1 MFGGLEPDEYRELQ
15 DYYKSFGGIEPLSV
29 NKNITTEDV
38 LRATG
43 PLSQPVGPGLTSTV
57 AQFNQFLGSIL
68 GAKSQRVADEK
79 EAVEAQN
86 LQVRTAVDEV
96 LNKEKPERRIIEGAD
111 GFQYYEDTKERV
123 LPNVVK
129 PGDPQTIKLT
139 GGVEMTK
146 EDFDALSQDQKNILL
161 GLDENKGQVFNQLIE
176 TDDGP
181 RVLFTEDGELKVK
194 AFENLGPLLDED
206 ADKTLTGKAY
216 LISRQAELK
225 FKQQQGTLTDEE
237 LFELE
242 GITKELAKKPFE
254 TTEEKEWGETK
265 NELVVGGPDARE
277 LLFKVQNAVNI
288 INQEEFRS
296 GVLTPGA
303 TFLQQVL
310 SPFGIDLKFLTDFV
324 GLELLNPEADSAT
337 IRALGNQFG
346 ISLSEG
352 LSGNISNLELL
363 TLLQSTIN
371 LGSPKDFNK
380 NFGDG
385 LLYLAKKGLYQT
397 QAAAESNTA
406 AEWAEK
412 MNEYVRKNP
421 PPLAMQDFYKYNQL
435 GDLNINLK
443 LTLPDKEN

>member
-1 MFGGLEPDEYRELQ
+1 MFGGLKPDEYKELQ

-43 PLSQPVGPGLTSTV
+43 PLSQPVGPGMTNTV

-79 EAVEAQN
+79 EALEAQD
-86 LQVRTAVDEV
+86 LQVRSAVDAV
-96 LNKEKPERRIIEGAD
+96 LNKDKERKIIQGAD

-129 PGDPQTIKLT
+129 PTDPQTIKLT

-146 EDFDALSQDQKNILL
+146 EDFDALSQDEKNILL

-176 TDDGP
+176 TEDGP
-181 RVLFTEDGELKVK
+181 RVLFTENGELKVK
-194 AFENLGPLLDED
+194 EFENLPDLLDDD
-206 ADKTLTGKAY
+206 ADKTLTGKNY
-216 LISRQAELK
+216 LIARQAELK
-225 FKQQQGTLTDEE
+225 FKQQQGTITDEE
-237 LFELE
+237 EFELE

-265 NELVVGGPDARE
+265 NELVTGQPDARE

-296 GVLTPGA
+296 GVLTPGV
-303 TFLQQVL
+303 TFLQEVL

-324 GLELLNPEADSAT
+324 GFEVLNPVADSAT
-337 IRALGNQFG
+337 IKALGNAFG

-412 MNEYVRKNP
+412 MNQYVKDNP
-421 PPLAMQDFYKYNQL
+421 PPLAMQDFYKYNEL

-443 LTLPDKEN
+443 LNLPDKEN

>member
-146 EDFDALSQDQKNILL
+146 EDFDALSQDQKI
-161 GLDENKGQVFNQLIE
+161 
-176 TDDGP
+176 
-181 RVLFTEDGELKVK
+181 
-194 AFENLGPLLDED
+194 
-206 ADKTLTGKAY
+206 Y
-216 LISRQAELK
+216 
-225 FKQQQGTLTDEE
+225 
-237 LFELE
+237 
-242 GITKELAKKPFE
+242 
-254 TTEEKEWGETK
+254 
-265 NELVVGGPDARE
+265 
-277 LLFKVQNAVNI
+277 
-288 INQEEFRS
+288 
-296 GVLTPGA
+296 
-303 TFLQQVL
+303 
-310 SPFGIDLKFLTDFV
+310 
-324 GLELLNPEADSAT
+324 
-337 IRALGNQFG
+337 
-346 ISLSEG
+346 
-352 LSGNISNLELL
+352 
-363 TLLQSTIN
+363 
-371 LGSPKDFNK
+371 
-380 NFGDG
+380 
-385 LLYLAKKGLYQT
+385 Y
-397 QAAAESNTA
+397 
-406 AEWAEK
+406 
-412 MNEYVRKNP
+412 
-421 PPLAMQDFYKYNQL
+421 
-435 GDLNINLK
+435 
-443 LTLPDKEN
+443 

>member
-1 MFGGLEPDEYRELQ
+1 MFGGLKPEEYQELQ

-43 PLSQPVGPGLTSTV
+43 PLSQPVGPGMTNTV

-79 EAVEAQN
+79 EAVEAQD
-86 LQVRTAVDEV
+86 LQVRSAVDAV
-96 LNKEKPERRIIEGAD
+96 LNKDKERKIIQGAD

-129 PGDPQTIKLT
+129 PTDPQTIKLT

-146 EDFDALSQDQKNILL
+146 EDFDALSQDQKNVLL

-176 TDDGP
+176 TEDGP

-194 AFENLGPLLDED
+194 AFDNLPDLLDDE
-206 ADKTLTGKAY
+206 ADKTLTGTNY
-216 LISRQAELK
+216 LIARQAELEQ
-225 FKQQQGTLTDEE
+225 KQKDGTITEQE
-237 LFELE
+237 LGELR
-242 GITKELAKKPFE
+242 ITIQELKKRDYE
-254 TTEEKEWGETK
+254 TEEEKAWGKTK
-265 NELVVGGPDARE
+265 NELVTGQPDARE

-288 INQEEFRS
+288 INQDEFRS
-296 GVLTPGA
+296 GILTPGV

-310 SPFGIDLKFLTDFV
+310 SPFGIDLKFLTDFA

-397 QAAAESNTA
+397 QAAAESSTA
-406 AEWAEK
+406 AEWAQK
-412 MNEYVRKNP
+412 MDEYVKENP

-443 LTLPDKEN
+443 LDLPDKEN